1 MYIHTYTHTH
11 THEGLCTYFNYF
23 TVITFS
29 ATDTPETM
37 TRVPDLLTLLT
48 LRALFLCGNF
58 LFFFFS
64 VSVESAQRDHPQTQ
78 RLVLAPAASKA
89 RKAS

>member
-1 MYIHTYTHTH
+1 MYVCIYMYIHTYTHTH
-11 THEGLCTYFNYF
+11 THEGLCTYFNDF

-29 ATDTPETM
+29 VTDTPKTM

-58 LFFFFS
+58 LFFFS
-64 VSVESAQRDHPQTQ
+64 VC
-78 RLVLAPAASKA
+78 LLKA
-89 RKAS
+89 LNATTPKRSDWY